1 MHKDTI
7 KEIEKALVNHMN
19 SNCEFSGSGK
29 YLPIM
34 DRLAIGFSGTKSEK
48 YQNYWIFTLKNRCRK
63 PTRCY

>member
-48 YQNYWIFTLKNRCRK
+48 YQNY
-63 PTRCY
+63 